1 MGSFLSIQTGL
12 PPVNRKCHI
21 GKSLQIRGVT
31 EAHKQDINLSQST
44 KKLNW
49 RYQQTMQ
56 ASQTKTQIFSWCSK
70 TFTEIQPSWSFTT
83 RQHITAHLKSQQV
96 SPGLRMTYYTWNQ
109 CTTIKQKQELEVT
122 QGWFLTL
129 NIQKQRTLPSFIPGS
144 CGQNLIT
151 TVLEY
156 NFTVYITTRFTS
168 DLNRN

>member
-1 MGSFLSIQTGL
+1 MTRNRSASLTEEKKKENNKLNHFMTQNKRIWRGEDAPVFFFVFFFSSMGSFLSIQTDL

-83 RQHITAHLKSQQV
+83 RQHITAHLKSHRV

-109 CTTIKQKQELEVT
+109 CTNIKQK
-122 QGWFLTL
+122 
-129 NIQKQRTLPSFIPGS
+129 
-144 CGQNLIT
+144 
-151 TVLEY
+151 
-156 NFTVYITTRFTS
+156 
-168 DLNRN
+168 